1 MTCAARKINVEYGLD
16 LLLFRELNYV
26 INIHPLLKL
35 NIQNESLQKMML
47 IAMTNMNS
55 MYRILKNKN

>member
-1 MTCAARKINVEYGLD
+1 MTCAARKINVEYSLD